1 MRRSWRGWMVSKM
14 EIVYENRKKVCPII
28 SDGTTLTRCL
38 EDDCM
43 AWVPAREI
51 PNIYKKS
58 IVRTYPAYCKLME
71 AHECN
76 ME

>member
-1 MRRSWRGWMVSKM
+1 MVSKM

-28 SDGTTLTRCL
+28 SDGATLTRCL

-43 AWVPAREI
+43 AWVPEKVV
-51 PNIYKKS
+51 PTLYKKDGT
-58 IVRTYPAYCKLME
+58 RTIAAYCKLME